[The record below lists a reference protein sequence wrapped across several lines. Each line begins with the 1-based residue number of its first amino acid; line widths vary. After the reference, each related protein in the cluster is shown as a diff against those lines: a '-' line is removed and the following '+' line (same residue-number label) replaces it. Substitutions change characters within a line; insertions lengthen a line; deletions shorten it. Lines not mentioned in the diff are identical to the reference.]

1 VTVIT
6 FGAGLLDHLSSDDF
20 DNWSDMLF
28 HTLFPRSFLHWRAF
42 GLGLGNCSLRRFCA
56 RSLAG
61 LTAFS

>member
-1 VTVIT
+1 
-6 FGAGLLDHLSSDDF
+6 LLDYVSSDGF
-20 DNWSDMLF
+20 DYRSDGPF
-28 HTLFPRSFLHWRAF
+28 HFPASFLYWRGF